1 MASVEDKVLMDP
13 QRIRQLLIAAY
24 AEGRRHENT
33 AHTDSYGSAPPQFE
47 ESLTKVWA
55 DLYNTVEKV

>member
-1 MASVEDKVLMDP
+1 MARVEDKVLMDP

-33 AHTDSYGSAPPQFE
+33 AHTDRYGSAPQFE